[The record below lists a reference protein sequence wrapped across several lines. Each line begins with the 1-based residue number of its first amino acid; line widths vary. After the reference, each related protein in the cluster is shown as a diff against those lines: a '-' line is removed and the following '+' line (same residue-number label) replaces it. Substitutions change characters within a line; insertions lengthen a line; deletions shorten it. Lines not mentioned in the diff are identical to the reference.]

1 MRRADFCQRAPFY
14 PVIVMRAWVWFD
26 ATSKKMTEGAAQD
39 EWIIRENIRRFREL
53 LKSEPDEEK
62 KRVLENLLAAEEAKL
77 TPGDQQN

>member
-1 MRRADFCQRAPFY
+1 
-14 PVIVMRAWVWFD
+14 
-26 ATSKKMTEGAAQD
+26 MTEGAAQD

-53 LKSEPDEEK
+53 LKSEPDEGK